1 MKRLLMVAAMMLAA
15 SALAEISLADA
26 RGKIGEAVNDA
37 KVMGDLIKELN
48 PSNQVAF
55 LSEVNA
61 AIASMPG
68 SGDERAA
75 KFLEANEAALRNSA
89 KGNLQSLLAETF
101 ATVTPDAL
109 TVLNERLAADL
120 FNRSADPAN
129 PMSDADFTRLA
140 QDTMAVIQE
149 RVGQTDDPGVRS
161 TFAILMFVHA
171 SNGSPA
177 DLADTLVAGLPDAN
191 SRELA
196 QNEWIPGALGKD
208 GNAKSYDSMLGA
220 SDSEEAPN
228 PGNVAQLAPS
238 RGMEAILADL
248 GSGKTTTQDG
258 MFGLGNLGLP
268 ARDTYT
274 STFDAGTV
282 RVVPL
287 SRDPNAPNFT
297 GGRRGSHKGESRGYD
312 YQRIDIL
319 RRR

>member
-1 MKRLLMVAAMMLAA
+1 MKRILMIAAMMLTA
-15 SALAEISLADA
+15 SAFAEISLADA

-37 KVMGDLIKELN
+37 KVMGDLIQELN

-68 SGDERAA
+68 SGDEKAA

-89 KGNLQSLLAETF
+89 KGNLQSMLAETF
-101 ATVTPDAL
+101 ATVSPDAL
-109 TVLNERLAADL
+109 TILNERLAADL
-120 FNRSADPAN
+120 FNRGADPSN

-149 RVGQTDDPGVRS
+149 RTAQTDDAAVRS

-196 QNEWIPGALGKD
+196 QNEWIPAATGK
-208 GNAKSYDSMLGA
+208 GGQKSYDSMLGA
-220 SDSEEAPN
+220 SDANEAPS
-228 PGNVAQLAPS
+228 PTNVAQLAPS

-287 SRDPNAPNFT
+287 SRDRRTPYFT
-297 GGRRGSHKGESRGYD
+297 GRRRGSHKGESVGYD
-312 YQRIDIL
+312 YQRIDL
-319 RRR
+319 RLR